1 MSVSEQSERCRSI
14 STPVGSGSP
23 DIWQLLNAMPLR
35 RNTYVST
42 IAPLKVAAI
51 AKISEEIYFFVL
63 QVYQL
68 PLAAQ
73 NAMTLVYFG
82 FSRI

>member
-1 MSVSEQSERCRSI
+1 
-14 STPVGSGSP
+14 
-23 DIWQLLNAMPLR
+23 MPLR
-35 RNTYVST
+35 RNTHVST
-42 IAPLKVAAI
+42 IAPLKVPAT